1 MKLISNA
8 KSRLKNMA
16 IPRIMLL
23 GFGIVIFTGGFLL
36 SLPISS
42 ATGEST
48 PFIDALFTAT
58 SAVAVTGQVIYNTAQ
73 HWNYFGKTVIISLIQ
88 IGGLGFMTVLVLLMF
103 FVGKKL
109 NIKQRRVVQDSLNL
123 DSVSEASK
131 LVWYV
136 VKFSLVTEAIG
147 AAILSIDFVPRF
159 GLLKGIYFS
168 VFHAIS
174 AFCNAGFDLLGDSL
188 YQYQENP
195 IVMLTIA
202 FLIIAGGLGF
212 IVWRDILTYRKNGK
226 LLIHTK
232 FVLITTIGLLVIT
245 TVLFAISEHG
255 NGTFAHLS
263 MPSQWMNYFFM
274 AVTPRTAGYVNID
287 YRMVSQF
294 GVFLTIILMFI
305 GGASGS
311 TAGGVKITT
320 MSVLGLYMI
329 NLLRGRET
337 VFSHRAVSVEKI
349 RKSVQSILI
358 GLFFVTVATM
368 ILLMTETIPQ
378 GFGVEYILME
388 VFSCFG
394 TVGITMGLTPD
405 LTFIGKVVLML
416 LMYFGRTGLL
426 TVFWSLN
433 ANPKDENIGYPEA
446 DIMVA

>member
-1 MKLISNA
+1 MKMLSN
-8 KSRLKNMA
+8 LKVFLKGMA

-23 GFGIVIFTGGFLL
+23 GFGVVILTGGFIL

-42 ATGEST
+42 STGDST

-58 SAVAVTGQVIYNTAQ
+58 SAVAVTGQVIYNTAE
-73 HWNYFGKTVIISLIQ
+73 HWNYFGKTVIITLIQ
-88 IGGLGFMTVLVLLMF
+88 IGGLGFMTVIVMLMF

-109 NIKQRRVVQDSLNL
+109 NIKQRRVVQDSLNI

-136 VKFSLVTEAIG
+136 VKFSLITEGIG
-147 AAILSIDFVPRF
+147 ALILSVDFIPRF
-159 GLLKGIYFS
+159 GILKGIYFS
-168 VFHAIS
+168 IFHAIS

-212 IVWRDILTYRKNGK
+212 IVWRDLLTYRRNKK

-232 FVLITTIGLLVIT
+232 FVVTATVGMLIISTL
-245 TVLFAISEHG
+245 LFAISEHG
-255 NGTFAHLS
+255 NGTFAHLTT
-263 MPSQWMNYFFM
+263 PYQWMNYFFL

-287 YRMVSQF
+287 YRLVSQF
-294 GVFLTIILMFI
+294 GIFLTIILMFI

-320 MSVLGLYMI
+320 MSVLGLYML

-337 VFSHRAVSVEKI
+337 VYKHRSISSDRV

-358 GLFFVTVATM
+358 GLFLVTAATM
-368 ILLMTETIPQ
+368 ILLLTETIPP
-378 GFGVEYILME
+378 GFGVEYILIE

-405 LTFIGKVVLML
+405 LTTIGKIVLML

-433 ANPKDENIGYPEA
+433 SNPRDEKIRYPEA
-446 DIMVA
+446 DIMVT